1 MSANDRYHSDL
12 ERVRDEDQES
22 YNKLKISLENH
33 VQLLEQQLAEIRAM
47 YQLNTE
53 KLNYN
58 FQVLKEREKE
68 NITTVDHLKRREKKL
83 KESNNNIR
91 EKFAKFDKKY
101 KSEYKVLNDEY
112 IRISKQ
118 YKELQRKF
126 KHFQNTD
133 TMKYDEI
140 VDMNQNEA
148 VRILEAM
155 MKCDQIISSQL
166 LGVEWDYN
174 AWDIPQSLTKQLF
187 ETFNDRFHT
196 KINTKIEFEQEPEQK
211 EKNES
216 LHEDDTESLHKMMTD
231 SNISKKV
238 QLESSNKYTTEQ
250 ILNVIKLL
258 IIEAPFLISAQIKE
272 SLHFIPSDQHLLFQC
287 DSILKNLGIEEIEDL
302 EEFIS
307 LFFKNDNDENISIQ
321 PHETIQI
328 VKKYVSDRDHTKTA
342 DIHTTN
348 FSVKHALTSAS
359 REKQERRKRK
369 DSEYWKNLQNV
380 FPAKNKKT
388 WLLLEQYLIKY
399 NHILEKRKSE
409 AIKIINLQNENHQL
423 TELLQQYLSSDANKE
438 LIIPPSLI
446 IDAQQQHS
454 QQSEQ

>member
-1 MSANDRYHSDL
+1 
-12 ERVRDEDQES
+12 
-22 YNKLKISLENH
+22 
-33 VQLLEQQLAEIRAM
+33 
-47 YQLNTE
+47 
-53 KLNYN
+53 
-58 FQVLKEREKE
+58 
-68 NITTVDHLKRREKKL
+68 
-83 KESNNNIR
+83 
-91 EKFAKFDKKY
+91 
-101 KSEYKVLNDEY
+101 
-112 IRISKQ
+112 
-118 YKELQRKF
+118 
-126 KHFQNTD
+126 
-133 TMKYDEI
+133 
-140 VDMNQNEA
+140 
-148 VRILEAM
+148 
-155 MKCDQIISSQL
+155 
-166 LGVEWDYN
+166 
-174 AWDIPQSLTKQLF
+174 
-187 ETFNDRFHT
+187 
-196 KINTKIEFEQEPEQK
+196 
-211 EKNES
+211 
-216 LHEDDTESLHKMMTD
+216 
-231 SNISKKV
+231 
-238 QLESSNKYTTEQ
+238 
-250 ILNVIKLL
+250 
-258 IIEAPFLISAQIKE
+258 
-272 SLHFIPSDQHLLFQC
+272 LFQC

-307 LFFKNDNDENISIQ
+307 LFFKNEHDENISIQ
-321 PHETIQI
+321 PYETIQI

-409 AIKIINLQNENHQL
+409 AIKIIDLQNENHQL